1 MIKPSLQYPI
11 KFTPI
16 LKEKIWGGSKLKQ
29 FFKKSAEGK
38 IGESWEIS
46 GVENNISIIANGDLK
61 GTSINQLIKEYKE
74 ELVGVKT
81 YQSFGNKFPLLFKF
95 IDANEDLSVQL
106 HPNDELARQRHNS
119 FGKTEMWYILDVE
132 KDGKLV
138 LGFNQEMNETLYKKH
153 LSENSLSDI
162 LHSEKVKKGDSYFI
176 GTGTVHAI
184 GAGVVLAE
192 IQQTSDITYRIYD
205 YNRPGID
212 GNLRELHTELALEAI
227 NFKNVNAQL
236 DYSDKLNEPVLLCK
250 TPYFHT
256 NKLKL
261 SHNTNRNLKAIDS
274 FVVYMCIEGSGSMVV
289 DENSE
294 TFKTGE
300 TILIPAQINLLEI
313 KTNSATFLEVYI
325 P

>member
-1 MIKPSLQYPI
+1 MNYPI
-11 KFTPI
+11 KFNPI
-16 LKEKIWGGSKLKQ
+16 LKEKIWGGNKLKQ
-29 FFKKSAEGK
+29 LFGKFAEGK

-61 GTSINQLIKEYKE
+61 GTSINRLVEEYKE
-74 ELVGVKT
+74 KLVGVKT

-95 IDANEDLSVQL
+95 IDANENLSVQL
-106 HPNDELARQRHNS
+106 HPNDELAKQRHNS

-132 KDGKLV
+132 NKGELV
-138 LGFNQEMNETLYKKH
+138 LGFNQKMNEALYKKH
-153 LSENSLSDI
+153 LSENTLSEI
-162 LHSEKVKKGDSYFI
+162 LHSEKVKKGDAYFI

-205 YNRPGID
+205 YNRPGVD
-212 GNLRELHTELALEAI
+212 GNLRELHTDLALDAI
-227 NFKNVNAQL
+227 NFKNVKTQL
-236 DYSDKLNEPVLLCK
+236 DYSEKLDKPVLLCK
-250 TPYFHT
+250 TPYFQT

-261 SHNTNRNLKAIDS
+261 SHNICRNLEAIDS
-274 FVVYMCIEGSGSMVV
+274 FIVYMCIEGSGSMIVN
-289 DENSE
+289 ENSE

-300 TILIPAQINLLEI
+300 TILIPAQINSLEI